1 MHRTFR
7 NTLAVVIAGAIAA
20 LAWAISDKAQ
30 AQPSGGVEA
39 PRKPARVIPRDRA
52 HNLDFLFE
60 ALKAAPDE
68 ASAKAVEERIAAI
81 WLASKSDTANLLMT
95 RASAAIE
102 ARDFDLALELLNAI
116 VVVAPNYVEAW
127 NRRATIY
134 YMKNDFGRA
143 VADIRRVL
151 SLEPRHFGAMAGL
164 GRIFQSIGDDRH
176 ALEIYRRALAI
187 NPHLQ
192 RIPDIVK
199 TLTEKVEGR
208 DI

>member
-7 NTLAVVIAGAIAA
+7 NTLAVVIAGALAA
-20 LAWAISDKAQ
+20 FALESPDKAQ
-30 AQPSGGVEA
+30 AQSGGGVET
-39 PRKPARVIPRDRA
+39 PRKPTRVVPRDRA

-68 ASAKAVEERIAAI
+68 TSAKAVEERIAAI

-95 RASAAIE
+95 RAIAAIE

-116 VVVAPNYVEAW
+116 VVVAPNYAEAW

-134 YMKNDFGRA
+134 YLKNDYGRA

-164 GRIFQSIGDDRH
+164 GRIFQSIGDDKH

-192 RIPDIVK
+192 RIPDLVK